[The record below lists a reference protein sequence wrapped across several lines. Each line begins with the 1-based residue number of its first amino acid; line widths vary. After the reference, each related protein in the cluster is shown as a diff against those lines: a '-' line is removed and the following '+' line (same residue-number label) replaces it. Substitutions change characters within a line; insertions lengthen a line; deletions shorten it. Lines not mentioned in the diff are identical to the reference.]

1 MKVTHNNIKAFLFTP
16 GKYFVIPDFQRPY
29 SWVKENIDFFLIDLE
44 EVMNSGK
51 NHFFG
56 SVVYINEGDNSVI
69 IDGQQRA
76 TTVLLMLTALYHI
89 VEKDPSKSAISAE
102 QIKES
107 YLFNKYSYCAEENRI
122 KLKTVTT
129 DNEIFER
136 IFENQQLDERSKESR
151 LFRAYTQFYD
161 YFVKKNMLEIYINTL
176 ERFEIVTI
184 ALDSSD
190 DNPQKVF
197 ESINSTGKP
206 LSDGDKIRNFA
217 LMLNDKNAR
226 QIVLEKYWNKIERC
240 LTDVSKDYITDFF
253 RNYLTSTL
261 QKEVKLEQVYPE
273 FKRAF
278 ERSID
283 GDQSNIVRLEEFYT
297 NIVTQLDHYLFLK
310 FNLDEGSRYLTVKNT
325 AFRLNFLK
333 IEIIYPFLIKVL
345 DQYSKDLLSAAET
358 QRVFSIVESFLAR
371 RIICNFATTGL
382 NNLFS
387 ILHKEIE
394 NYLANNP
401 EESYSNILSSIL
413 LERSGAT
420 HIPSNAEVELAV
432 RTSPFYTQRN
442 YYNNFILSSIDDFS
456 QSKESALLKQIAN
469 GDVDVSIEHIM
480 PQTLNREWKE
490 MLGSD
495 YQEIHDQYV
504 HTLAKLTLTGYN
516 SKYSNK
522 DFDIKKSM
530 EKGFDQSP
538 LLINRYIK
546 EKKKWDKSALDGRAS
561 WWTEQIE
568 KIWPLPTTTFKAPSE
583 DVEYLFKTDDDLTYT
598 KVKSVSVLG
607 ETTNV
612 SNWTEAC
619 EIIIEKFFKENPNLY
634 DFVVGDEFLSRYI
647 RVDGSQLI
655 KSIPIKDTVY
665 FLEGGTNTNYKK
677 MIVRKLTEYLD
688 IDESDLKVVLVKPS
702 GVKTGGKELNDI

>member
-1 MKVTHNNIKAFLFTP
+1 
-16 GKYFVIPDFQRPY
+16 
-29 SWVKENIDFFLIDLE
+29 
-44 EVMNSGK
+44 
-51 NHFFG
+51 
-56 SVVYINEGDNSVI
+56 
-69 IDGQQRA
+69 
-76 TTVLLMLTALYHI
+76 
-89 VEKDPSKSAISAE
+89 
-102 QIKES
+102 
-107 YLFNKYSYCAEENRI
+107 
-122 KLKTVTT
+122 
-129 DNEIFER
+129 
-136 IFENQQLDERSKESR
+136 
-151 LFRAYTQFYD
+151 
-161 YFVKKNMLEIYINTL
+161 
-176 ERFEIVTI
+176 
-184 ALDSSD
+184 
-190 DNPQKVF
+190 
-197 ESINSTGKP
+197 
-206 LSDGDKIRNFA
+206 
-217 LMLNDKNAR
+217 MLNDKNAR
-226 QIVLEKYWNKIERC
+226 QVVLEKYWNKIERC

-278 ERSID
+278 ERSIND
-283 GDQSNIVRLEEFYT
+283 DQSNIARLEEFYQ
-297 NIVTQLDHYLFLK
+297 NIITQLDHYLFLK
-310 FNLDEGSRYLTVKNT
+310 FNLDENGRYSVVKNT

-345 DQYSKDLLSAAET
+345 DQYLKGTLSAAET
-358 QRVFSIVESFLAR
+358 QQVFAIIESFLAR

-394 NYLANNP
+394 SYLANNP
-401 EESYSNILSSIL
+401 GESYSNILSFIL

-420 HIPSNAEVELAV
+420 HIPSNAEIELAV

-442 YYNNFILSSIDDFS
+442 YYNNFILSSVDDFS

-469 GDVDVSIEHIM
+469 GDVELSIEHIM

-490 MLGSD
+490 MLGSE

-504 HTLAKLTLTGYN
+504 HTLANLTLTGYN

-522 DFDIKKSM
+522 DFNIKKNM
-530 EKGFDQSP
+530 ENGFDQSP

-546 EKKKWDKSALDGRAS
+546 DKDQWDKSALEGRAG

-568 KIWPLPTTTFKAPSE
+568 KIWPLPKTTFKAPSE

-612 SNWTEAC
+612 SNWVEAC

-647 RVDGSQLI
+647 RVDASQLI
-655 KSIPIKDTVY
+655 KPIQIKDTIY
-665 FLEGGTNTNYKK
+665 YLEGGTNTNYKK

-688 IDESDLKVVLVKPS
+688 IDESDLKVVLVKPTNTKS
-702 GVKTGGKELNDI
+702 DDTK